1 MEHALDN
8 LDGLTAHQVTME
20 IGEHRGAAALRVR
33 KLKEVTAP
41 DEPTFVMLDGPA
53 FQDGAIDVEVAG
65 DVLPDAEGGARG
77 FIGVAFRIAP
87 DRSRFESMY
96 IRPTNGR
103 AEVQLRRNR
112 AAQYFSYPDYK
123 FDRLRAEA
131 AGEYEAYVDL
141 VPAEWTPLRVV
152 VSGGTAKLYV
162 HGAGQ
167 PTLWINDL
175 KLGGDA
181 SGAVGLYVDNG
192 TDGFF
197 RSLKVTPA

>member
-1 MEHALDN
+1 MEHALDS

-20 IGEHRGAAALRVR
+20 IGEHRGWAALRVQ
-33 KLKEVTAP
+33 KLKEVAAA
-41 DEPTFVMLDGPA
+41 DEPTFVMLDGLE
-53 FQDGAIDVEVAG
+53 FRDGAIEVEVAG
-65 DVLPDAEGGARG
+65 DVLPDAVGGARG
-77 FIGVAFRIAP
+77 FIGIAFRIAP
-87 DRSRFESMY
+87 DCSRFESMY

-141 VPAEWTPLRVV
+141 VPAEWTSLRVT

-162 HGAGQ
+162 HGAPQ

-175 KLGGDA
+175 KLGGEA

-197 RSLKVTPA
+197 RNLRVTPA

>member
-20 IGEHRGAAALRVR
+20 IGEHRGAAALRVQ
-33 KLKEVTAP
+33 KLKEVTAA
-41 DEPTFVMLDGPA
+41 DEPTFVMLDGLA
-53 FQDGAIDVEVAG
+53 FHDGTIDVEVAG

-87 DRSRFESMY
+87 DCSRFESMY

-112 AAQYFSYPDYK
+112 ATQYFSYPDYK

-141 VPAEWTPLRVV
+141 VPAEWTSLRVA

-162 HGAGQ
+162 HGADQ

-197 RSLKVTPA
+197 RNLEVTPA

>member
-1 MEHALDN
+1 MEHALDS

-33 KLKEVTAP
+33 KLKEVTAA
-41 DEPTFVMLDGPA
+41 DEPTFVMLDGLE
-53 FQDGAIDVEVAG
+53 FRDGAIDVEVAG
-65 DVLPDAEGGARG
+65 DVLPDAVGGARG

-87 DRSRFESMY
+87 DCSRFESMY

-112 AAQYFSYPDYK
+112 AAQYFSYSDYK

-141 VPAEWTPLRVV
+141 VPAEWTSLRVV

-162 HGAGQ
+162 HGADQ

-197 RSLKVTPA
+197 RNLKVTPA

>member
-1 MEHALDN
+1 MEHALDS

-20 IGEHRGAAALRVR
+20 IGEHRDAAALRVQ
-33 KLKEVTAP
+33 KLKEVTAA
-41 DEPTFVMLDGPA
+41 DEPTFVMLDGLA
-53 FQDGAIDVEVAG
+53 FQDGTIDVEVAG

-87 DRSRFESMY
+87 DCSRFESMY

-112 AAQYFSYPDYK
+112 ATQYFSYPDYK

-141 VPAEWTPLRVV
+141 VPAEWTSLRVA

-162 HGAGQ
+162 HGADQ

-181 SGAVGLYVDNG
+181 SGAVGLYGDNG

-197 RSLKVTPA
+197 RNLKITPA

>member
-1 MEHALDN
+1 VKHPLDS

-20 IGEHRGAAALRVR
+20 IGEHRGVAALRVQ
-33 KLKEVTAP
+33 KLKEVTAA
-41 DEPTFVMLDGPA
+41 DEPTFVMLDGLA
-53 FQDGAIDVEVAG
+53 FHDGTIDVEVAG

-87 DRSRFESMY
+87 DCSRFESMY

-112 AAQYFSYPDYK
+112 ATQYFSYPDYK

-141 VPAEWTPLRVV
+141 VPAEWTSLRVA

-162 HGAGQ
+162 HGADQ

-197 RSLKVTPA
+197 RNLKVTPA

>member
-1 MEHALDN
+1 MEHPLDN

-20 IGEHRGAAALRVR
+20 IGEHRGAAALRVQ
-33 KLKEVTAP
+33 KLKEVTAA
-41 DEPTFVMLDGPA
+41 DEPTFVMLDGLA
-53 FQDGAIDVEVAG
+53 FQDGVIDVEVAG

-87 DRSRFESMY
+87 DCSRFESMY

-112 AAQYFSYPDYK
+112 ATQYFSYPDYK

-141 VPAEWTPLRVV
+141 VPAEWTSLRVA

-162 HGAGQ
+162 HGADQ

-197 RSLKVTPA
+197 RNLEVTPA

>member
-1 MEHALDN
+1 MEHALDS

-20 IGEHRGAAALRVR
+20 IGEHRGAAALRVQ
-33 KLKEVTAP
+33 KLKEVTAA
-41 DEPTFVMLDGPA
+41 DEPTFVMLDGLA
-53 FQDGAIDVEVAG
+53 FQDGTIDVEVAG

-87 DRSRFESMY
+87 DCSRFESMY

-112 AAQYFSYPDYK
+112 ATQYFSYPDYK

-131 AGEYEAYVDL
+131 ASEYEAYVDL
-141 VPAEWTPLRVV
+141 VPAEWTSLRVA

-162 HGAGQ
+162 HGADQ

-197 RSLKVTPA
+197 RNLKITPA